1 MEFKLAYKSYKY
13 SYDNIVY
20 KRFYDDTGLNLAVV
34 LQKYIQCAHKN
45 QEKSKL
51 DLHLDLLQLYDRSVI
66 SQLFYSIVDQ
76 DLNIPLDEF
85 DDATF
90 RTQWFQNESVDDF
103 SDEYTA
109 VLLNI
114 AYDCNNYVQKN
125 IHVKKKDIK
134 G

>member
-20 KRFYDDTGLNLAVV
+20 KRFYDATGLNLAVV
-34 LQKYIQCAHKN
+34 MQKYIQCAFKS

-51 DLHLDLLQLYDRSVI
+51 DVHLDLLQLYDRSII

-90 RTQWFQNESVDDF
+90 RTQWFQNESVDGF
-103 SDEYTA
+103 SDEYTS

-134 G
+134 D

>member
-125 IHVKKKDIK
+125 IHVKKKGIK